1 MAALSFLT
9 LIQDESADELIK
21 ELQNEIAD
29 KSKSSNSQSK
39 NSRTKDLTSSGA
51 VHLVVVACEGKSKN
65 AIDEAHNMIKSA
77 ILLSIS
83 KIKVQWLS
91 KNPKNQSC
99 RTSKIYFL
107 IQQIQ
112 IILKL

>member
-21 ELQNEIAD
+21 ELQDEIAD

-83 KIKVQWLS
+83 KIKVQPLS
-91 KNPKNQSC
+91 NNVQKI
-99 RTSKIYFL
+99 SKIKVIRKFL
-107 IQQIQ
+107 FSKDSNY
-112 IILKL
+112 L

>member
-1 MAALSFLT
+1 MLLAALSFLT

-21 ELQNEIAD
+21 ELQDEIKD
-29 KSKSSNSQSK
+29 QSK
-39 NSRTKDLTSSGA
+39 PSNAQQNRPNVPNASNT

-83 KIKVQWLS
+83 KIKVHRS
-91 KNPKNQSC
+91 
-99 RTSKIYFL
+99 FL
-107 IQQIQ
+107 YLNYQ
-112 IILKL
+112 